1 MKTTTSKGQVFEAS
15 RALVSVRDSNRL
27 MMDVMDARSI
37 SEVAADFE
45 GVETLTQ
52 EDAQHVEH
60 AYRGFTELA
69 AISRNDSDGSL
80 RITMKK
86 PKHKEG

>member
-1 MKTTTSKGQVFEAS
+1 MKTETSKGKTFEAS
-15 RALVSVRDSNRL
+15 TAFVSVRDSNRL
-27 MMDVMDARSI
+27 MMDVMDMRAI

-60 AYRGFTELA
+60 VFRGFTVLA
-69 AISRNDSDGSL
+69 AASRNKSDGSV
-80 RITMKK
+80 RITLEK
-86 PKHKEG
+86 P